1 MAPRRNG
8 CLADIAARCNRR
20 LADIAAPRRNRC
32 LADIAAPADIGI
44 APASVTPLPTVRR
57 CSTHTHRMILN
68 LRSARCD
75 GPSALTAGLC

>member
-20 LADIAAPRRNRC
+20 FAVIAAPRNRRV
-32 LADIAAPADIGI
+32 AHIAAPADIGI
-44 APASVTPLPTVRR
+44 APASVTPLPRVRR

-68 LRSARCD
+68 LRSARCH

>member
-1 MAPRRNG
+1 MAARRNG

-20 LADIAAPRRNRC
+20 LAVIAAPRNRRV
-32 LADIAAPADIGI
+32 AHIAAPADIGI
-44 APASVTPLPTVRR
+44 APASVTPLPTVGR
-57 CSTHTHRMILN
+57 CSTHTLRTILN